1 MSLATAPLVLFLS
14 VVVLQTPAANQTPP
28 ADFKVEI
35 LGEVVAD
42 FSARMT
48 AYANLRRRLEDGLTP
63 LRVTDDPSEII
74 RAETALAERIRLARE
89 GSRRGEIFTP
99 KIRAAFRQILR
110 AETNAGRCASILN
123 DNPGEFSYPV
133 NGTYPKEE
141 PLSTVPP
148 GILTVL
154 PRLPSDVLYR
164 FLRRDLILHDTRANV
179 ILDRIDEASR
189 CPRELR

>member
-1 MSLATAPLVLFLS
+1 MSLATTTLVLCVS
-14 VVVLQTPAANQTPP
+14 VVVLQTAVVNQPP
-28 ADFKVEI
+28 PPDFKVAI
-35 LGEVVAD
+35 SGEVVAD

-74 RAETALAERIRLARE
+74 RAETALAHRIRLARQ

-110 AETNAGRCASILN
+110 AETTAGRCASILD
-123 DNPGEFSYPV
+123 DNPGEFSYRV
-133 NGTYPKEE
+133 NGSYPKTQ

-148 GILTVL
+148 GILNVL
-154 PRLPSDVLYR
+154 PRLPEDVQYR
-164 FLRRDLILHDTRANV
+164 FLHRDLILHDSRANV
-179 ILDRIDEASR
+179 ILDRIDEAIR